1 MRDEDLQA
9 VSASYEALNRGDIDA
24 HGGRAGTRRGVAR
37 EPGAARRRGVPG
49 ARGRTYWIGLPLGLT
64 TCHSPPNSSTPWHS
78 TSFGP
83 SST

>member
-9 VSASYEALNRGDIDA
+9 VIASYEALNRGDIDA
-24 HGGRAGTRRGVAR
+24 TVAALDRRGVAR